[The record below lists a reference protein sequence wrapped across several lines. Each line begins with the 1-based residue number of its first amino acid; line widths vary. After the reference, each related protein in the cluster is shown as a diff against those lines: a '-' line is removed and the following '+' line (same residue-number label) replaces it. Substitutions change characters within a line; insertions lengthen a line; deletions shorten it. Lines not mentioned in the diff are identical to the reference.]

1 MISRLG
7 ARFWGLPEALGR
19 WLNLLGS
26 VLVSAYHLY
35 RGRYGLAA
43 VRVSKR
49 VLLAQ
54 IWFTGVQALA
64 LVCTAGLLVAG
75 VMMGVGYRTLA
86 GFGAEDNFGDLM
98 RLAVLTEFG
107 PLLTAL
113 IVIGRSGTAITT
125 ELAGMRL
132 NQEIDALQAHGVN
145 PFAYL
150 AVPRLFGVAL
160 ANLALTLCM
169 VASAY
174 LGCVLLVPLMPGVSM
189 PIYIRDLGGAILSA
203 DITRCATK
211 GLLFG
216 LTIPAVTL
224 YHGFTIRREITEIPR
239 AGTRAVVGAMIT
251 VFALDA
257 LVAMLVHA

>member
-19 WLNLLGS
+19 WLSLLAS
-26 VLVSAYHLY
+26 VLVSAFHLY

-43 VRVSKR
+43 VRVSRR
-49 VLLAQ
+49 VLIAQ

-64 LVCTAGLLVAG
+64 LVCSAGLLVAG

-86 GFGAEDNFGDLM
+86 AVGAEESFGDLM

-145 PFAYL
+145 PYAYL

-160 ANLALTLCM
+160 ANLALTLFM

-174 LGCVLLVPLMPGVSM
+174 LGCVLLAPLTPGVSM
-189 PIYIRDLGGAILSA
+189 PIFIRDLGGAILSA

-216 LTIPAVTL
+216 LAIPSVTL
-224 YHGFTIRREITEIPR
+224 YHGFTIRREITEVPR

-257 LVAMLVHA
+257 LVALLAHA

>member
-19 WLNLLGS
+19 WINLLGS
-26 VLVSAYHLY
+26 ILFSAYHLY

-43 VRVSKR
+43 VRVSR
-49 VLLAQ
+49 SVLLAQ

-64 LVCTAGLLVAG
+64 LVCSAGLLVAG

-86 GFGAEDNFGDLM
+86 GFGAEGNFGDLM

-125 ELAGMRL
+125 ELANMRL

-169 VASAY
+169 V
-174 LGCVLLVPLMPGVSM
+174 
-189 PIYIRDLGGAILSA
+189 
-203 DITRCATK
+203 
-211 GLLFG
+211 
-216 LTIPAVTL
+216 
-224 YHGFTIRREITEIPR
+224 
-239 AGTRAVVGAMIT
+239 
-251 VFALDA
+251 
-257 LVAMLVHA
+257 

>member
-1 MISRLG
+1 MISDLG

-19 WLNLLGS
+19 RVNLLGR
-26 VLVSAYHLY
+26 VLLSAYRLY
-35 RGRYGLAA
+35 VGRYGLSA
-43 VRVSKR
+43 VRASKR

-54 IWFTGVQALA
+54 IWFTGVQALV
-64 LVCTAGLLVAG
+64 LVCSAGLLMAG

-86 GFGAEDNFGDLM
+86 GFGAQRDFGDLM
-98 RLAVLTEFG
+98 RLVVLTEFG

-132 NQEIDALQAHGVN
+132 NHEIDALEAHGVN

-150 AVPRLFGVAL
+150 AVPRLFGVAS
-160 ANLALTLCM
+160 ANLALTLFM
-169 VASAY
+169 VGSAY
-174 LGCVLLVPLMPGVSM
+174 LGCVLLAPLMPAISLTIFV
-189 PIYIRDLGGAILSA
+189 RDLGAAMFPG
-203 DITRCATK
+203 DISRCAIK

-216 LTIPAVTL
+216 LTIPAITL
-224 YHGFTIRREITEIPR
+224 YHGFTLKRDINEIPR
-239 AGTRAVVGAMIT
+239 AGTRAVVGAMIS

-257 LVAMLVHA
+257 LVALVAHG

>member
-19 WLNLLGS
+19 RVNLLGK
-26 VLVSAYHLY
+26 VLLAAYHLSI
-35 RGRYGLAA
+35 GRYGLAA

-49 VLLAQ
+49 VLVAQ
-54 IWFTGVQALA
+54 IWFTGVQALV
-64 LVCTAGLLVAG
+64 LVCSAGLLIAG
-75 VMMGVGYRTLA
+75 VMMGLGYRTLA
-86 GFGAEDNFGDLM
+86 DLGAERDFGDLM

-132 NQEIDALQAHGVN
+132 NQEIDALEAHGVN

-160 ANLALTLCM
+160 ANLALTLFM
-169 VASAY
+169 VGSAY
-174 LGCVLLVPLMPGVSM
+174 LGCLLLAPLMPGVSI
-189 PIYIRDLGGAILSA
+189 PIFVRDLGGAILPG
-203 DITRCATK
+203 DISRCAAK

-216 LTIPAVTL
+216 LTIPAITL
-224 YHGFTIRREITEIPR
+224 YHGFTLRRDINEIPR

-257 LVAMLVHA
+257 LVALVSDA